1 MRLQETD
8 EAAKVVL
15 VPMAEHD
22 GDNGRRVNTE
32 QARIV
37 EKCFRRET
45 EIHQDVAR
53 LVAAPRLD
61 MHRKAEFAD
70 QRFARRLVAKTPAKV
85 LDIEVRQ
92 LSARGDSEL
101 IAIDH
106 YPDCHAVE
114 R

>member
-15 VPMAEHD
+15 VPMAEHKCVD
-22 GDNGRRVNTE
+22 GRRVNTK

-61 MHRKAEFAD
+61 MHRNAEFAD
-70 QRFARRLVAKTPAKV
+70 QRFARRLGSNHPAKV
-85 LDIEVRQ
+85 LDIEAVTRSDRRGTTQ
-92 LSARGDSEL
+92 LS
-101 IAIDH
+101 IDLH
-106 YPDCHAVE
+106 
-114 R
+114 